1 METRPHLLGVLA
13 GLALAAGLVFAS
25 LVVARTWQRVAESQ
39 AISVTGSARRLVK
52 SDLIVWTGSFSTE
65 AKTLLAAQ
73 QSLKADLAKVEA
85 FLKAQAVTNYQVG
98 PIGIQELRQ
107 RGNGDEGVRLVG
119 YSLSQNVT
127 VTSPEVERIAALDQ
141 QTAKLVEQGVQFT
154 ASAPLYIYTKSGEA
168 KIEMLAEATKD
179 ARARAEQIASQGGR
193 TVKELRAARM
203 GVFQITP
210 LYSTRGNSNWE
221 GENDM
226 SSLDKNIM
234 AVVNATFSMN

>member
-1 METRPHLLGVLA
+1 MESRQHLFGLVA
-13 GLALAAGLVFAS
+13 GLFLAAGLVFAS

-52 SDLIVWTGSFSTE
+52 SDLIVWTGNFSTE

-73 QSLKADLAKVEA
+73 QALKADLVKVEA
-85 FLKAQAVTNYQVG
+85 FLKEQGVTNYQVS

-107 RGNGDEGVRLVG
+107 RANGDEGVRLAG
-119 YSLSQNVT
+119 YSLSQNVQ
-127 VTSPEVERIAALDQ
+127 VTSPEVERIAALDR
-141 QTAKLVEQGVQFT
+141 QTSKLVEQGVQFT
-154 ASAPLYIYTKSGEA
+154 MSAPTYIYTKAGEA

-193 TVKELRAARM
+193 TVKELRAAKM

-226 SSLDKNIM
+226 SSLDKSIM

>member
-1 METRPHLLGVLA
+1 METRPHLLGVVA

-25 LVVARTWQRVAESQ
+25 LVVARTWQRIAESQ

-73 QSLKADLAKVEA
+73 QALKADLVTVEA
-85 FLKAQAVTNYQVG
+85 FLKMQAVTNYQVG

-107 RGNGDEGVRLVG
+107 RVNSDEGVRIVG
-119 YSLSQNVT
+119 YNLSQNVT

-154 ASAPLYIYTKSGEA
+154 TSAPRYIYTKAGEA

-210 LYSTRGNSNWE
+210 LYSTRGHSSWE

-226 SSLDKNIM
+226 SSLDKSIM